1 MRPGD
6 SAALK
11 VWRKGAARDM
21 RVSIGEAPQDK
32 VASAADEAGPQE
44 GGKLG
49 LALRALTP
57 DERKEVK
64 ADGLVVEGVT
74 GPAAEAGIRQGDVL
88 LAFNGEK
95 VTSVDQLRKLVGK
108 AKGKAAVLV
117 QREDA
122 RLYIPIK
129 IG

>member
-1 MRPGD
+1 MIFRSHYPSVKIPRVTLHD
-6 SAALK
+6 FVLA
-11 VWRKGAARDM
+11 GAAARGDAPALVEGATG
-21 RVSIGEAPQDK
+21 RVLTYGQLVDQTRRF
-32 VASAADEAGPQE
+32 AA
-44 GGKLG
+44 G
-49 LALRALTP
+49 LAR
-57 DERKEVK
+57 
-64 ADGLVVEGVT
+64 
-74 GPAAEAGIRQGDVL
+74 AGIRQGDVL

-95 VTSVDQLRKLVGK
+95 VTSVDQLRQLVGK